1 MTPMNPTPPITPIA
15 WTLKRGLNVP
25 SLTIVDEAGRL
36 LEAEQRLLLRYLL
49 QEGAGADVVFGV
61 GTTGEWNRLT
71 NAERLRTMEVTID
84 EVARL
89 NRAYGTQVEAWVGVN
104 GKTKAEILTNLDAAC
119 QLGAAAAVIAPTAV
133 EDLPV
138 DEMVPFFQREIT
150 DLLETQRRSLPLFLY
165 DNADIA
171 APGNAPHL
179 PTAIVKRLSRL
190 PAVCGIKVSAS
201 RRVLGNYMKAAL
213 HYRLPGEFGIY
224 IGNALLIF
232 DLYRPREGFL
242 GRLHEGW
249 RDFLLHDTVP
259 IGVVSGPGNV
269 FPREWQK
276 AWRVCWAGDA
286 EAMATYHRLCGAFDT
301 ICTFEEGGRTS
312 SRMLAGTKY
321 ALELE
326 GVLPVSHVAPG
337 TPALTADQRRQ
348 FEERYRRLT
357 ETIRRE
363 TAAHWISRPVASPY
377 EKNSGEEIPASG
389 RSGPSG
395 KEARV

>member
-1 MTPMNPTPPITPIA
+1 M
-15 WTLKRGLNVP
+15 P
-25 SLTIVDEAGRL
+25 SLTVVDEAGRL
-36 LEAEQRLLLRYLL
+36 LEAEQRHLLRYLL

-61 GTTGEWNRLT
+61 GTTGEWNRLS
-71 NAERLRTMEVTID
+71 NPERLRTMAVTID

-171 APGNAPHL
+171 APGNAAHL

-190 PAVCGIKVSAS
+190 PSVCGIKVSAS

-224 IGNALLIF
+224 IGNAMLIF
-232 DLYRPREGFL
+232 DL
-242 GRLHEGW
+242 
-249 RDFLLHDTVP
+249 
-259 IGVVSGPGNV
+259 
-269 FPREWQK
+269 
-276 AWRVCWAGDA
+276 
-286 EAMATYHRLCGAFDT
+286 
-301 ICTFEEGGRTS
+301 
-312 SRMLAGTKY
+312 
-321 ALELE
+321 
-326 GVLPVSHVAPG
+326 
-337 TPALTADQRRQ
+337 
-348 FEERYRRLT
+348 
-357 ETIRRE
+357 
-363 TAAHWISRPVASPY
+363 
-377 EKNSGEEIPASG
+377 
-389 RSGPSG
+389 
-395 KEARV
+395 

>member
-1 MTPMNPTPPITPIA
+1 MTPMNPIPPIA

-25 SLTIVDEAGRL
+25 SLTVVDEAGRL
-36 LEAEQRLLLRYLL
+36 LEAEQRRLLRYLL

-61 GTTGEWNRLT
+61 GTTGEWNRLA

-150 DLLETQRRSLPLFLY
+150 DLLETQRRPLPLFLY

-171 APGNAPHL
+171 APGNAAHL

-190 PAVCGIKVSAS
+190 PSVCGIKVSAS

-224 IGNALLIF
+224 IGNAMLIF
-232 DLYRPREGFL
+232 DLY
-242 GRLHEGW
+242 
-249 RDFLLHDTVP
+249 
-259 IGVVSGPGNV
+259 
-269 FPREWQK
+269 
-276 AWRVCWAGDA
+276 
-286 EAMATYHRLCGAFDT
+286 
-301 ICTFEEGGRTS
+301 
-312 SRMLAGTKY
+312 
-321 ALELE
+321 
-326 GVLPVSHVAPG
+326 
-337 TPALTADQRRQ
+337 
-348 FEERYRRLT
+348 
-357 ETIRRE
+357 
-363 TAAHWISRPVASPY
+363 
-377 EKNSGEEIPASG
+377 
-389 RSGPSG
+389 
-395 KEARV
+395 

>member
-1 MTPMNPTPPITPIA
+1 MTPMTPATPTN

-25 SLTIVDEAGRL
+25 SLTVVDESGRL
-36 LEAEQRLLLRYLL
+36 LEAEQRHLLRYLL
-49 QEGAGADVVFGV
+49 QEGAGTDVVFGV
-61 GTTGEWNRLT
+61 GTTGEWNRLS
-71 NAERLRTMEVTID
+71 NPERLRTMEVTID

-89 NRAYGTQVEAWVGVN
+89 NHAYGTQVEAWVGVN

-150 DLLETQRRSLPLFLY
+150 DLLETQRRPLPLFLY

-171 APGNAPHL
+171 APGNAAHL

-190 PAVCGIKVSAS
+190 PSVCGIKVSAS

-232 DLYRPREGFL
+232 DLYQPRQGFL

-276 AWRVCWAGDA
+276 AWRVCWAGDV
-286 EAMATYHRLCGAFDT
+286 EAMATYRRLCGAFDT
-301 ICTFEEGGRTS
+301 ICTFEEGGRTQ
-312 SRMLAGTKY
+312 SRMLAGMKY
-321 ALELE
+321 ALELD

-337 TPALTADQRRQ
+337 TPALSVEQRAQ

-377 EKNSGEEIPASG
+377 TSHPGEELSAAE
-389 RSGPSG
+389 RSGTSG